1 MMPRHNLYK
10 IQPDIMELCKKYNIP
25 FVIKPMGRAFFDILT

>member
-10 IQPDIMELCKKYNIP
+10 IQPDVMELCRKHQIP
-25 FVIKPMGRAFFDILT
+25 YIIKPLGRAFYDILT

>member
-10 IQPDIMELCKKYNIP
+10 IQSDVMDLCRKYNIP
-25 FVIKPMGRAFFDILT
+25 YVIKPMGRAFYDILT

>member
-10 IQPDIMELCKKYNIP
+10 IQPDVMELCKKYNIP